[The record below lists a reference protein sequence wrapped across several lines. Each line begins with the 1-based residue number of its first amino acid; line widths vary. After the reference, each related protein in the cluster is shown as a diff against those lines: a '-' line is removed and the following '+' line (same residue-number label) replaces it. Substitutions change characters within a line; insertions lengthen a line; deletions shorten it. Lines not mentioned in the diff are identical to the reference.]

1 MRRIRANWMP
11 ANRTICIQTTA
22 TNMFAYIEIDVI
34 QPHTQFSFIFY
45 LFVRTIGNAP
55 NSEINYSICCSE
67 MENNQNR
74 EKAKQRLKE
83 ILQPLQAKYGHLTD
97 TEVSAQI
104 KEVEKTR
111 QAVLNGLTVVIED
124 TLVESNAD

>member
-1 MRRIRANWMP
+1 
-11 ANRTICIQTTA
+11 
-22 TNMFAYIEIDVI
+22 
-34 QPHTQFSFIFY
+34 
-45 LFVRTIGNAP
+45 
-55 NSEINYSICCSE
+55 